1 MITGSSMDIIEFHN
15 KMKQHCESLN
25 GECSQCCFLE
35 YCYSQKRDI
44 YNDFLSD
51 VIFSLSKNEDSNK
64 DTSAQ
69 VIHNHH
75 NVFRP

>member
-1 MITGSSMDIIEFHN
+1 MDIIEFHS
-15 KMKQHCESLN
+15 KMRQHCESLN
-25 GECSQCCFLE
+25 GNCSQCCFLE

>member
-1 MITGSSMDIIEFHN
+1 MDIIEFHN

-44 YNDFLSD
+44 YSGFLNE
-51 VIFSLSKNEDSNK
+51 VISRLSNNEDSDK
-64 DTSAQ
+64 DIFAQ
-69 VIHNHH
+69 VIRNHH

>member
-1 MITGSSMDIIEFHN
+1 MDIIEFHN

-75 NVFRP
+75 NVFLP

>member
-1 MITGSSMDIIEFHN
+1 MDIIEFHN

-25 GECSQCCFLE
+25 GECSQSCFLE

>member
-1 MITGSSMDIIEFHN
+1 MLY
-15 KMKQHCESLN
+15 SLM
-25 GECSQCCFLE
+25 F
-35 YCYSQKRDI
+35 I
-44 YNDFLSD
+44 FLSD

-75 NVFRP
+75 NVFRPYLNIVHKSIHHFYSPPIIYFGYQPISRL

>member
-1 MITGSSMDIIEFHN
+1 MDIIEFHN
-15 KMKQHCESLN
+15 KMKQHCESLK

-35 YCYSQKRDI
+35 YCYSQNRDI

>member
-1 MITGSSMDIIEFHN
+1 MDIIEFHS
-15 KMKQHCESLN
+15 KMKQHCESLSGN
-25 GECSQCCFLE
+25 CSQCCFLE

>member
-1 MITGSSMDIIEFHN
+1 MDIIEFHN

-25 GECSQCCFLE
+25 GECPQCCFLE

>member
-1 MITGSSMDIIEFHN
+1 MDIIEFHN
-15 KMKQHCESLN
+15 KMKQHCEILN

>member
-1 MITGSSMDIIEFHN
+1 MDIIEFHS

-25 GECSQCCFLE
+25 GNCSQCCFLE

-64 DTSAQ
+64 GTSAQ

-75 NVFRP
+75 NVFIKNH

>member
-1 MITGSSMDIIEFHN
+1 MDIIEFHS

-25 GECSQCCFLE
+25 GNFSQCCFLE

-44 YNDFLSD
+44 YNDFLNE
-51 VIFSLSKNEDSNK
+51 VISRLSKNGDSDK
-64 DTSAQ
+64 DIYAQ
-69 VIHNHH
+69 VIRNRH